1 MDRYENYEA
10 CGHLTAFVDAL
21 SNWYVRRSRDRFWSG
36 EPKAPD
42 KLDAY
47 WTLYECLLTICKMVA
62 PFIPFLAEAIWKNLA
77 QPFGTQAA
85 ESVHLC
91 DYPLSESDRVDDRL
105 LKRMALMR
113 EITSLG
119 RSARME
125 AKQKVR
131 QPLPRVEVI
140 LADAKHRDWLESHA
154 DLIRTELNVKEV
166 KFVLDAADYITYQVQ
181 PDFKRLGPRIGP
193 RMPGL
198 KKALQ
203 QADGGGLLAELAG
216 SGSIHLDVDG
226 EAIELGRE
234 DLQVRLQAKDGWAAA
249 EGDQCVVVLSTELTD
264 TLVREGLVRDLVR
277 VIQDRRKDL
286 GCAFTDRIQVG
297 ILTESE
303 PLRAA
308 LDEHREYLVAET
320 LSQSLTFDTVGKDSG
335 IDVAVR
341 EHALTLFVEVV
352 DS

>member
-1 MDRYENYEA
+1 
-10 CGHLTAFVDAL
+10 
-21 SNWYVRRSRDRFWSG
+21 
-36 EPKAPD
+36 
-42 KLDAY
+42 
-47 WTLYECLLTICKMVA
+47 MVA
-62 PFIPFLAEAIWKNLA
+62 PFIPFLAEAIWRNLT

-91 DYPLSESDRVDDRL
+91 DYPLSENERVDDRL
-105 LKRMALMR
+105 LERMALMR

-166 KFVLDAADYITYQVQ
+166 EFALDAADYITYQVQ

-216 SGSIHLDVDG
+216 GGSIQLDVDG
-226 EAIELGRE
+226 EAIELSRE

-264 TLVREGLVRDLVR
+264 ALVREGFVRDLVR

-286 GCAFTDRIQVG
+286 GCAFTDRIRVG
-297 ILTESE
+297 ILTDSE

-320 LSQSLTFDTVGKDSG
+320 LSQSLALDALGKDSG
-335 IDVAVR
+335 VDVTVGK
-341 EHALTLFVEVV
+341 HALTLFIEVV
-352 DS
+352 DP